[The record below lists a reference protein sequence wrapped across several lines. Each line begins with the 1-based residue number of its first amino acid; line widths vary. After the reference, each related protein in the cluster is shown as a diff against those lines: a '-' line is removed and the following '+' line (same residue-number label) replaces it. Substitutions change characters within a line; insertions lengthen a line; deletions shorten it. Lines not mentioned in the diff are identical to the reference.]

1 MKRLYVVTVALL
13 ITAVLYSCTKDN
25 TSTITTA
32 TAGNYS
38 AKDFTESF
46 KAWAAYKASVNNSYT
61 YTALRQS
68 FSGNNSETQI
78 TVVNGK
84 VTGRDF
90 LNYQYDM
97 ASSSHAKIVL
107 KEWHETTATLGLH
120 TDEGAAIL
128 TLDEVYARAK
138 NVWLKADTKTN
149 DIYFKAN
156 NNGII
161 STAGYT
167 LKACADDC
175 FFGINITSIS
185 SL

>member
-1 MKRLYVVTVALL
+1 MKRLYTVVVALL
-13 ITAVLYSCTKDN
+13 LTAVLYSCTKDN
-25 TSTITTA
+25 TSTITTVPG
-32 TAGNYS
+32 TYS
-38 AKDFTESF
+38 AKDLNESF
-46 KAWAAYKASVNNSYT
+46 KAWTAYKASVNNSYT
-61 YTALRQS
+61 YTALRPS
-68 FSGNNSETQI
+68 FTGNNSETQI
-78 TVVNGK
+78 TVANGK
-84 VTGRDF
+84 VTRRDY

-128 TLDEVYARAK
+128 TLDEVYTQAK

-149 DIYFKAN
+149 DIYFEAK

-167 LKACADDC
+167 LKGCADDC

-185 SL
+185 AL